1 MIIDVIMPKMGES
14 VTEGTILEWRKS
26 VGDKIEL
33 DEILLEIGT
42 DKVDSEIPS
51 SASGIIV
58 EILAK
63 PNDVKEVGEVIAKIN
78 TNIDSTNEIEMTLN
92 KESQDND
99 VEIPENTKTF
109 KSSDDKSLKSSL
121 GSNNKKFYTPVVM
134 KIAAE
139 RELPLNELELIPG
152 TGRGGRVTKKDILH
166 YCESRDL
173 QSTKIESSS
182 ISKNIPKVTKE
193 ILSSQTKSIIEP
205 TSSGSTEEM
214 GHMRKM
220 IAENMRQSLDTS
232 AHVYVMTD
240 IDVTRIV
247 DFVKQK
253 SSNFLDREGFKLTY
267 TPFIIYAVVKSLHDF
282 PEMNSTLLGTS
293 ITYNNNINIGI
304 AVSLDDGLMVPT
316 IFNCEE
322 KNFLGL
328 CRSVNKIVDKTRK
341 KQISIDELKGSTF
354 TISNFGVFG
363 VTVGTPIINQPNV
376 GILGVG
382 AVKKKPVVIESDLDD
397 SIAIRSIMA
406 ISLGFDHRLIDGS
419 GGAQFIQQL
428 KFYLETID
436 LEKIL

>member
-92 KESQDND
+92 KESKDND

-109 KSSDDKSLKSSL
+109 KSSDDKSLKSAL

-152 TGRGGRVTKKDILH
+152 TGRGGRVTKKDILN

-247 DFVKQK
+247 DFVKHK

>member
-152 TGRGGRVTKKDILH
+152 TGRGGRVTKKDILN

-341 KQISIDELKGSTF
+341 KQISIDELQGSTF